1 MPSDPRL
8 AEAFRIALEL
18 PPEAEVET
26 LAYGEHPHWD
36 SVGHM
41 ALVAEIEDA
50 YGVTLDT
57 GDVVGLR
64 SYAHAV
70 DLLRRLEVTV

>member
-1 MPSDPRL
+1 MPADPRL
-8 AEAFRIALEL
+8 AEAFRVALEL
-18 PPEAEVET
+18 SPETDVET

-50 YGVTLDT
+50 YGVMLDT
-57 GDVVGLR
+57 NDMLGIS
-64 SYAHAV
+64 SYSKAV
-70 DLLRRLEVTV
+70 ELLQRLEVAA